1 MSNIVIGIEGY
12 VGAGKSAICRE
23 LLNNIPNS
31 IILEGGNLY
40 RAIVYSLLKS
50 GIDLSNLKQNM
61 SHVDIKSIMEKL
73 KITIAIENR
82 QTAIYIDGQKIDE
95 EKLQS
100 AQSSLAVSEIGT
112 IANNDKLYE
121 FGRKIIDQFKEKY
134 NVIVSGR
141 ALMEIYPNLDYHF
154 MITAS
159 LDERIRRKSI
169 QYNNKIDLEELKQNI
184 QRRDELQEK
193 AGYYKIYDKTIVV
206 DVSECENVQASA
218 KKVLSFIKK
227 ENIDNGFC
235 E

>member
-1 MSNIVIGIEGY
+1 MKKIKVMTVFGTRPEVIKL
-12 VGAGKSAICRE
+12 A
-23 LLNNIPNS
+23 P
-31 IILEGGNLY
+31 IILE
-40 RAIVYSLLKS
+40 LK
-50 GIDLSNLKQNM
+50 K
-61 SHVDIKSIMEKL
+61 
-73 KITIAIENR
+73 
-82 QTAIYIDGQKIDE
+82 YP
-95 EKLQS
+95 
-100 AQSSLAVSEIGT
+100 
-112 IANNDKLYE
+112 
-121 FGRKIIDQFKEKY
+121 EKY

-169 QYNNKIDLEELKQNI
+169 QYNNKIDLEELRQNI

-227 ENIDNGFC
+227 ENIDNEFC

>member
-1 MSNIVIGIEGY
+1 MNNIVIGIEGY

-23 LLNNIPNS
+23 LLNYIPNS

-50 GIDLSNLKQNM
+50 GINLNELKQNM
-61 SHVDIKSIMEKL
+61 SNVDIKSIMEKL
-73 KITIAIENR
+73 KITIAIEDR

-112 IANNDKLYE
+112 VANNDKLYE
-121 FGRKIIDQFKEKY
+121 FGRKIIEQFKEKY

-141 ALMEIYPNLDYHF
+141 ALMEIYPKLDYHF

-159 LDERIRRKSI
+159 LDERIKRKSI

-184 QRRDELQEK
+184 QKRDELQEK
-193 AGYYKIYDKTIVV
+193 AGYYKIYDKTIAV

-218 KKVLSFIKK
+218 KKVLSFIKE